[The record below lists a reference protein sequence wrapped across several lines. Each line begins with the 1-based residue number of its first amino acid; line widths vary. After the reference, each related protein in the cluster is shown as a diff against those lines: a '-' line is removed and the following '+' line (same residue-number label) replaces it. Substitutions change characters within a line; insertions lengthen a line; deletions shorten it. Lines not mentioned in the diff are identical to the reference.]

1 MRRASLAAPLLLIGI
16 GGLFLARNVFPEVP
30 LLDYLAKYWPL
41 LLILWGV
48 LRLAEILF
56 WAATSR
62 PLPPAGV
69 SGGEWVLVVF
79 LCIFGF
85 SLHAARGFSNWLPRN
100 RLELGGLDMFGE
112 SFEYPLNGEK
122 PASATPRVVLESFR
136 GNAHITGGD
145 VMSVKVTGRKTVR
158 SMDQNAADATD
169 RESPFELAG
178 DPNRVVIRTNQDRT
192 NAVLGRP
199 SRITAELE
207 ITVPKGA
214 SIEAH
219 GRNGDFDISGI
230 NGDVDITSDNAGV
243 RMENVAGQVRLD
255 LRRSDI
261 VRAVNLK
268 SGMDLKGSGS
278 DIDLENI
285 GGTVIINGGYRGMV
299 RFHNLS
305 GPLHFNGPQGEFSAE
320 RIPGEVRMPLG
331 EFTAENLV
339 GPVSLHSTA
348 RDVQISGITNS
359 LEMNIGRGDIDLRP
373 GSLPLAKMQVRLRA
387 GDIELALPEGAKFD
401 LNATTR
407 RGEANNDFG
416 APLHQE
422 SNRVGATVRGS
433 NGGPQVDLETQR
445 GRISVRKATPDDA
458 APAVSKAPVVPPI
471 PGTPATPS
479 IPGVPRAPLP
489 LKSLNPIQQ

>member
-100 RLELGGLDMFGE
+100 RLELGGLDVFGE

-122 PASATPRVVLESFR
+122 PASATPRVVLENFR

-145 VMSVKVTGRKTVR
+145 AMSVKVTGRKTVR

-178 DPNRVVIRTNQDRT
+178 DPNRVVIRTNQDRPSRT
-192 NAVLGRP
+192 
-199 SRITAELE
+199 SRITAEMD

-230 NGDVDITSDNAGV
+230 NGEVDITSDNAGV

-268 SGMDLKGSGS
+268 GNFELKGNGN
-278 DIDLENI
+278 DLDLENI
-285 GGTVIINGGYRGMV
+285 DGTVTINTVSGYRGMV
-299 RFHNLS
+299 RFRNIAR
-305 GPLHFNGPQGEFSAE
+305 PLHFTGTQTEFQAE
-320 RIPGEVRMPLG
+320 KIPGEVRMPLG
-331 EFTAENLV
+331 QFHAENV
-339 GPVSLHSTA
+339 IGPVRVQAQA
-348 RDVQISGITNS
+348 RDVEISGFTNS
-359 LEMNIGRGDIDLRP
+359 LQLNVDRGDISLRP
-373 GSLPLAKMQVRLRA
+373 ESLPLAKMQVRTRIA
-387 GDIELALPEGAKFD
+387 GDIELALPAGAKFD
-401 LNATTR
+401 LNATSV
-407 RGEANNDFG
+407 RGEVSNDFG
-416 APLHQE
+416 SPLHEE
-422 SNRVGATVRGS
+422 SNKRGAALRGS
-433 NGGPQVDLETQR
+433 NGGPSVDLETVR
-445 GRISVRKATPDDA
+445 GRISVRKATADDA
-458 APAVSKAPVVPPI
+458 APAASKSPVVPPI
-471 PGTPATPS
+471 PGTQATPA
-479 IPGVPRAPLP
+479 IPNVPRAPLP
-489 LKSLNPIQQ
+489 PKALNPIQQ